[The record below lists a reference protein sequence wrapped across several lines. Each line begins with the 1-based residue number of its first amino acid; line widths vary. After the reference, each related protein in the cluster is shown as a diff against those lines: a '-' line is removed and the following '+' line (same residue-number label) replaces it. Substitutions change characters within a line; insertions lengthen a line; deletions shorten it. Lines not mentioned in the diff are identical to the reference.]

1 MSRLPSVSSLMS
13 PPESKPFE
21 NFNTSLSPYSASQDY
36 CSFVHGMKLPPI
48 SSERKR
54 TQSEMDLPSPPVTPY
69 TGNKKRKSDVSEEI
83 ERDVV
88 LGSSRDPVLFP
99 HHDSLTDVATD
110 EPLFGQILPAPAEV
124 LMEQHIDSHMARF
137 DNKVN
142 KPTRDEYLLALSCV
156 PVVSAQYNRNPAA
169 WAKEERE
176 TLERQLFMM
185 NRRRP
190 KILDAKLKKIA
201 PAPSKR
207 AVTIQPRAQRTPRAK
222 RSPKSTPHQK
232 AHESF
237 DLPAQTSTRP
247 ARGIGTNRDDTDY
260 TSIKDFSPSPET
272 LGGNAKALKADW
284 KGQMLDLSQDPDRHL
299 LSPAELSLAS
309 TLRLSCATYLCSK
322 RRIFEARV
330 RALKIGKE
338 FRKTDAQ
345 QACKIDVNKASKLWT
360 AYDRVGW
367 FDSEHFQQPILTPRS
382 VLPIFFVFGIIFA
395 PIGGLLLWA
404 SSQRNDKVQEISI
417 DYSECAEKAPSYP
430 ASIADRVKSSFKS
443 STGQSTPTWE
453 RRIENGTT
461 ICRLSFEVPDDLG
474 PPVFLYY
481 RLTNFYQNHRRYVK
495 SLDIDQL
502 KGKAVDN
509 KTIDG
514 GSCDPLKLDPT
525 GKAYYPCGLIANS
538 QFNDTIHSPELL
550 SDLNPTVYFMTN
562 KGIAWD
568 SDKELI
574 QKTQY
579 KPWEVVPPPN
589 WHDRY
594 PNGYIDGIPDLHED
608 EDFMVWM
615 RTAALPA
622 FSKLSRRNDNV
633 SMKAGSYRL
642 DIEDRFPVTEYGGTK
657 SILISTRTVIGGQN
671 PFMGIA
677 YVVVGGICVLLGAL
691 FTLAHLCRATGLTGR
706 SLCATGGPD
715 ATLRV
720 EHERL
725 GAFESQTDS
734 VPYHMRR
741 ALEPIEIETWFH
753 IVSGEA
759 DADLV
764 TDEMVTL
771 QLDYLQKAYENA
783 AISYRL
789 KGVTRHVNKTWARNG
804 DDLAMKKALR
814 KGGYS
819 TLNVYFQTNLQPPP
833 LTEPA
838 SGTSEG
844 DNRHAYN
851 SDLASPSV
859 LGFCTLPDPS
869 INASSPRVSYSKD
882 GCNVLAKTMPGGPM
896 THYNRG
902 GTAIHEIGHWNG
914 LLHTFEGESCSED
927 NAGDYIADTPQQSVP
942 TDGCPSQKDSCPN
955 SPGFDAIHNFMDYS
969 SDDCYASFTSNQ
981 LKRMRSMWFS
991 MRKGK

>member
-1 MSRLPSVSSLMS
+1 M
-13 PPESKPFE
+13 
-21 NFNTSLSPYSASQDY
+21 
-36 CSFVHGMKLPPI
+36 
-48 SSERKR
+48 
-54 TQSEMDLPSPPVTPY
+54 
-69 TGNKKRKSDVSEEI
+69 
-83 ERDVV
+83 
-88 LGSSRDPVLFP
+88 
-99 HHDSLTDVATD
+99 
-110 EPLFGQILPAPAEV
+110 PLFLNTYSPITDTA
-124 LMEQHIDSHMARF
+124 F
-137 DNKVN
+137 
-142 KPTRDEYLLALSCV
+142 
-156 PVVSAQYNRNPAA
+156 
-169 WAKEERE
+169 
-176 TLERQLFMM
+176 RQ
-185 NRRRP
+185 
-190 KILDAKLKKIA
+190 
-201 PAPSKR
+201 
-207 AVTIQPRAQRTPRAK
+207 QR
-222 RSPKSTPHQK
+222 
-232 AHESF
+232 
-237 DLPAQTSTRP
+237 
-247 ARGIGTNRDDTDY
+247 
-260 TSIKDFSPSPET
+260 
-272 LGGNAKALKADW
+272 LKAW
-284 KGQMLDLSQDPDRHL
+284 
-299 LSPAELSLAS
+299 
-309 TLRLSCATYLCSK
+309 
-322 RRIFEARV
+322 
-330 RALKIGKE
+330 
-338 FRKTDAQ
+338 
-345 QACKIDVNKASKLWT
+345 
-360 AYDRVGW
+360 
-367 FDSEHFQQPILTPRS
+367 QPILTPRS

-404 SSQRNDKVQEISI
+404 SSQVQEISI

-430 ASIADRVKSSFKS
+430 VSIADRVKSSFKS

-574 QKTQY
+574 KTTQY

-622 FSKLSRRNDNV
+622 FSKLSRRND
-633 SMKAGSYRL
+633 SAPMKAGSYRL

-691 FTLAHLCRATGLTGR
+691 FTLAHLVRP
-706 SLCATGGPD
+706 S
-715 ATLRV
+715 
-720 EHERL
+720 
-725 GAFESQTDS
+725 AFESRPSSGSYD
-734 VPYHMRR
+734 MRR

-753 IVSGEA
+753 IVSGET

-764 TDEMVTL
+764 TDEMVIL
-771 QLDYLQKAYENA
+771 QLTFSKLHYLQKAYEKA
-783 AISYRL
+783 SISYRL
-789 KGVTRHVNKTWARNG
+789 KGVTRHINETWARNG
-804 DDLAMKKALR
+804 DDSAMKKALR
-814 KGGYS
+814 RGGYS
-819 TLNVYFQTNLQPPP
+819 TLNVYFQTNLQPPS
-833 LTEPA
+833 TTDFA
-838 SGTSEG
+838 RWTSDG

-851 SDLASPSV
+851 SDLAPPSV

-869 INASSPRVSYSKD
+869 INSSSPRSSYSKD

-942 TDGCPSQKDSCPN
+942 TDGCPSQKDSCPD
-955 SPGFDAIHNFMDYS
+955 SPGLDDIHNFMDYS

-981 LKRMRSMWFS
+981 LKRMRDMWFS